1 MSVKSIVRSL
11 TKSDIIAFRRLL
23 EIMGDKNEISIVIGE
38 AVEGTN
44 ISRSAFGAMLSKLR
58 FAGVIESRSCG
69 RNGVY
74 IRILDR
80 DVIDVVVNVIDTI
93 Y

>member
-23 EIMGDKNEISIVIGE
+23 EIMGDKNEISIIIGE

-80 DVIDVVVNVIDTI
+80 DAIDGMVNVLDMI